1 MRGSH
6 VLPADPGTL
15 HSDGD
20 LAFLERL
27 AILNLRLGGARLSHP
42 EIVSRVGEDA
52 DVLHGGLESGGSLG
66 GRHVDLMLLGGVSHN
81 KRQDETRE
89 RIALEKRKKT
99 KYVTRRRKTLP
110 TYPANMAV
118 FPGIQN
124 VDHMMCH
131 DPGVQSTFGG
141 SFGDSAPVGRAEAGR
156 RANDKLRWSPM
167 VVLWEVCPCRSVSLQ
182 NKAIY
187 PPRLWGRG
195 ASFGGGG
202 RRSGRGGL
210 ILGG

>member
-6 VLPADPGTL
+6 VVPADPGTL

-52 DVLHGGLESGGSLG
+52 DVLHGGLQSGGSLG

-89 RIALEKRKKT
+89 R
-99 KYVTRRRKTLP
+99 
-110 TYPANMAV
+110 
-118 FPGIQN
+118 
-124 VDHMMCH
+124 
-131 DPGVQSTFGG
+131 STFRGEEE
-141 SFGDSAPVGRAEAGR
+141 VH
-156 RANDKLRWSPM
+156 
-167 VVLWEVCPCRSVSLQ
+167 EVC
-182 NKAIY
+182 NKKKDLTDL
-187 PPRLWGRG
+187 PSQHGCFSWDPECGPHDVP
-195 ASFGGGG
+195 
-202 RRSGRGGL
+202 
-210 ILGG
+210 